1 MKAFKKKNVAII
13 LILFVASFLR
23 LWKLNS
29 IPPHL
34 TSDEAALGYNAY
46 SILKTGHDEYGE
58 YLPIIFKSFGDYKPG
73 FYIYLTIPFVFL
85 LGLNEFSVRLPS
97 ALAGILAVW
106 LVYQLVIS
114 TQLLIAKKE
123 DRKESNLIINHQLL
137 AIVASLLLALSPWH
151 IHFSRGAWEANL
163 SLTLTL
169 FGIIFFLKSLQKPKF
184 LYISTVFFSLTFL
197 TYQGAKLS
205 TLIVISV
212 LIVSFWKEVK
222 LLLYNKSVIFIF
234 ATLLSLIIISPI
246 ILSFFSGKT
255 GRLKIFSIFSYAR
268 PENYLQSFLEEGGE
282 KVGSLNYYLFHSEV
296 LNFARGIMG
305 RWFNHFSGRFLFF
318 EGDYQNPRHSAP
330 YQGMLLL
337 FDLIL
342 ILPGFMYLFKNK
354 SNFSIFIFLWLILAP
369 LPAALSRDQV
379 HAVRS
384 LNLVIPLVLVSSF
397 GFSSLFIRI
406 KTFSRHSIRAA
417 SFAVF
422 VLGFFASLIYYFD
435 AYFIHLLRH
444 YSKFWN
450 WGYKEIVETI
460 TPIQENYKEIKVQQ
474 SFAQPYIYFLFYQK
488 YDPVK
493 YQEQAKLIESEYKGD
508 VGYIEKLDN
517 ICFCVI
523 DWPQVKNEHGILV
536 VADDIKIPENELKS
550 DSVNLI
556 KEIKYLNGDTAFRI
570 VEVK

>member
-46 SILKTGHDEYGE
+46 SILKTGRDEYGE

-296 LNFARGIMG
+296 LNFTRGIMG

>member
-46 SILKTGHDEYGE
+46 SILKTGRDEYGE